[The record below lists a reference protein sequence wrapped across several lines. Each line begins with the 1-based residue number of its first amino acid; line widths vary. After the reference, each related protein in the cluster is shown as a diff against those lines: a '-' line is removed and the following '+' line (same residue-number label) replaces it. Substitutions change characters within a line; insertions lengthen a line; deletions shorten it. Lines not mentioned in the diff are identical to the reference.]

1 MQLLTNTRRTALLGA
16 VVDAAPMP
24 FIFKIAH
31 TLSSVCAVSPGGGT
45 ALAPLAL
52 SEYHSYYYAVWW
64 YDVTEI
70 VSLGIVVL
78 LLLLLQFYFR
88 HPIHTL
94 SCPPEL

>member
-1 MQLLTNTRRTALLGA
+1 MQLLTNTRRTALGA

-24 FIFKIAH
+24 VIFKIAH

-52 SEYHSYYYAVWW
+52 SEYHSYYAVWW